1 MGEYRIQFK
10 RQTDTTHS
18 YRVVADNE
26 EEAISIATKELHE
39 FVKDRKGTSRD
50 WYCSNV
56 KETENVI

>member
-1 MGEYRIQFK
+1 MSEYRIQFK

-39 FVKDRKGTSRD
+39 FVKDRKGTSKD
-50 WYCSNV
+50 WYCSSA
-56 KETENVI
+56 KEIKDVV